1 MRLFAS
7 LFLLCLTLPAADLPP
22 LIPYYKYVQT
32 LVPSAGLDDKNYLM
46 VPVLLRVSES
56 DLLVGY
62 KRGYSHYNDREADF
76 EILHLNPVT
85 QRVSPDKID
94 LHQPELN
101 FQNGEFARFA
111 NGEIACYLDVQASGT
126 HDKKPQAVRLG
137 VLQYRSRDGGPTF
150 HDAGKLG
157 LVDGVEYGY
166 VFDAITSGQTTW
178 LLAMTFGNLPGGK
191 SVPDSLPHHAGSV
204 DVIRSV
210 DNGKSWHLVKS
221 LSHAF
226 GNIAI
231 NESSF
236 VQYKDGFLVAARGY
250 DNRQWLSQTDGDFNL
265 RKQVELNS
273 IYPFIRSYIGR
284 PRLFGQDGH
293 FYLLGRNWTSPGSMR
308 PYGDNQQSARIAK
321 NSPMKLSL
329 FRVDPETLGIT
340 KHTILDNA
348 ENENVVDGYYAMP
361 YWQNRKGHPYLNII
375 TYKRSFNRLP
385 DIVRLEFDWDE
396 VK

>member
-1 MRLFAS
+1 MRTFTYL
-7 LFLLCLTLPAADLPP
+7 LLLCLTLSAADLPP
-22 LIPYYKYVQT
+22 LIRYYKYVQT
-32 LVPSAGLDDKNYLM
+32 LVASADLDDKNYLM
-46 VPVLLRVSES
+46 VPVLLRLGSPDV
-56 DLLVGY
+56 LLGY
-62 KRGYSHYNDREADF
+62 KRGYSHSNDREADF
-76 EILHLNPVT
+76 EILHLNPAT

-94 LHQPELN
+94 LHHPELN

-126 HDKKPQAVRLG
+126 PGKRPQAVRLG
-137 VLQYRSRDGGPTF
+137 VLQYRSSDGGRTF

-191 SVPDSLPHHAGSV
+191 NMPDSLPHHAGSV

-210 DNGKSWHLVKS
+210 DNGKSWHLVKN

-236 VQYKDGFLVAARGY
+236 AQYKDGFLVATRGY
-250 DNRQWLSQTDGDFNL
+250 DNRQWLNQTDRDFNL

-284 PRLFGQDGH
+284 PRVFEQNGQ

-308 PYGDNQQSARIAK
+308 PYGNDQPSARSAK
-321 NSPMKLSL
+321 NNPMKLSL
-329 FRVDPETLGIT
+329 FRIDPETLAIT

-348 ENENVVDGYYAMP
+348 DNENVVDGYYAMP
-361 YWQNRKGHPYLNII
+361 YWQNRNGHPYLNII

-396 VK
+396 VR